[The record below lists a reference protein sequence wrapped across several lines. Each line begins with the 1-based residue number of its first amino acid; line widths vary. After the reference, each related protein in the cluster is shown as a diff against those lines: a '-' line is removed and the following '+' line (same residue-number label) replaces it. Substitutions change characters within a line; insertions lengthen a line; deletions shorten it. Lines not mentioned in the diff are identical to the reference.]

1 MLYQSNVHWHGGEA
15 AASAAA
21 SVVVAVVAA
30 VALAVE
36 DHSSAAV
43 EEDSAAVEEDS
54 AAVEEDSAAVEED
67 SSAAVEAA
75 SAAVEEDSSAA
86 STGGTTKHP
95 AFFLIIFLQLL
106 FPSVMFSE
114 VVRQFQNLI
123 HIDFVVG
130 FVNCACF
137 CYYTGT
143 FYD

>member
-21 SVVVAVVAA
+21 SVVVALVAA

-36 DHSSAAV
+36 DHS
-43 EEDSAAVEEDS
+43 SAAVEEDS